1 VARHV
6 PAISSGAIR
15 RLFATVATLGVVV
28 ADVAAEAGLDP
39 AIAEDPD
46 ARVPIATLHALW
58 EAVLRRVPRDD
69 LALVGAERYEP
80 SDYGLVGFVAMNSAT
95 LGEMLSHVVRF
106 LGLWTDDPAMRLHE
120 GGELRVEYRT
130 ALADRP
136 GLRCANEAALAEVLH
151 GARLGTQ
158 TAFAPREVHLAHP
171 APRDVT
177 AHEAFFR
184 CPVHFARPHTQ
195 LVLRPADLVL
205 PLPKADPQLGAF
217 LRKMA
222 GEALDRRSGPGDSP
236 IDVLRSLIAEA
247 LQTGVP
253 ALDQLARKM
262 GTTERTLRR
271 RLEESGTSFRGLLDE
286 TRAELARRYIRDQHL
301 PQAEVAFLL
310 GFTDTS
316 AFHRA
321 FKRWTGMTPG
331 AWRNRESVVR

>member
-1 VARHV
+1 VAR
-6 PAISSGAIR
+6 PAPTISSGAIR
-15 RLFATVATLGVVV
+15 RLFATVAALGVVA
-28 ADVAAEAGLDP
+28 ADVAAEAGLDL
-39 AIAEDPD
+39 AVVEDPD
-46 ARVPIATLHALW
+46 GRVPIATLHALW

-69 LALVGAERYEP
+69 LPLLGAERYEA

-106 LGLWTDDPAMRLHE
+106 LGLWTDDPALRLQPD
-120 GGELRVEYRT
+120 GALRVVYR
-130 ALADRP
+130 APLADRP
-136 GLRCANEAALAEVLH
+136 GLRCADEAALAEVLH
-151 GARLGTQ
+151 GARVGTQ
-158 TAFAPREVHLAHP
+158 TAYTPREVHFTHP

-177 AHEAFFR
+177 AHAAYFR
-184 CPVHFARPHTQ
+184 CPVHFGREHTQ
-195 LVLRPADLVL
+195 LVLRPEDLAL

-217 LRKMA
+217 LHKMA
-222 GEALDRRSGPGDSP
+222 SEALDRRSGPSDSP
-236 IDVLRSLIAEA
+236 IDALRTLIAEE

-253 ALDQLARKM
+253 ALDQLARRM

-286 TRAELARRYIRDQHL
+286 TRAELARRYIREQRR

-331 AWRNRESVVR
+331 AWRDRG